1 MSNNQIFTVFAGAG
15 AAVLIASFIFLRDY
29 LRANKG
35 QDPDGHSPST
45 IFSSFFFAVIVTAI
59 LLVTFIYFF
68 FVKSS

>member
-1 MSNNQIFTVFAGAG
+1 MSSNQIFALLAGGGG
-15 AAVLIASFIFLRDY
+15 AILIASFIFLRDY

-45 IFSSFFFAVIVTAI
+45 IFNSFFFALIVTAI

-68 FVKSS
+68 FVKTS